1 MAMLG
6 AFDYSYWAKPLATD
20 FSLFMSLNIPLLKLA
35 YGHGI
40 SALRSAQTLFVGVC
54 LSFLLWSTTLAAA
67 SDIYTAKVTLSETVT
82 ETEAINEA
90 LLSVITELTGS
101 VNSRQ
106 IQVVQQALQSAEDY
120 VSHIATLK
128 QDDDQPVLQ
137 IRFDQ
142 AAIDQLLRQA
152 GLPIWGTERANLI
165 AWLVIEKQGL
175 QEVISDDGHEEA
187 VVLRQQAE
195 IRGIPLVLPLMDL
208 TDQSSVSMSDI
219 GGRFWQPIEE
229 ASQRYQAQGIIIGRI
244 YQTIDSYWHAQGQLN
259 LPDGIE
265 AWQLQAAELDILLSN
280 LTEKVAVMLVQRY
293 ALQTDSHTNNQ
304 LLLQVQG
311 VADLQSYADLLRV
324 LASVSSVTDVSLVSL
339 QGNTVQLRVTHQGQA
354 KKLLLSLQLESRLT
368 LLDGQQANAYS
379 ASQSAHTA
387 YYQWQ

>member
-339 QGNTVQLRVTHQGQA
+339 QGDTVQLRVTHQGQA